1 MSTKDIHSSIKAV
14 SVLDPIAISATATHT
29 DIDLAGWEAAELI
42 IFAGLDAGTGL
53 SSSHKLVFT
62 LYDSPDGTTYTLCDD
77 VDVLGVT
84 VASGVIL
91 TIDAVGEDNS
101 IYQFGYVGG
110 QRYLQLIY
118 TETGT
123 VSMPL
128 AILVVKGNGQDKPAI

>member
-1 MSTKDIHSSIKAV
+1 MKDSYNSLVAV

-29 DIDLAGWEAAELI
+29 DIDLAGWESALLVI
-42 IFAGLDAGTGL
+42 NCGLDAGTTLG
-53 SSSHKLVFT
+53 SSHKFVFT

-84 VASGVIL
+84 VASGVIC

-118 TETGT
+118 TITGT
-123 VSMPL
+123 VSMPMS
-128 AILVVKGNGQDKPAI
+128 IEVIKGHGQDKPAI